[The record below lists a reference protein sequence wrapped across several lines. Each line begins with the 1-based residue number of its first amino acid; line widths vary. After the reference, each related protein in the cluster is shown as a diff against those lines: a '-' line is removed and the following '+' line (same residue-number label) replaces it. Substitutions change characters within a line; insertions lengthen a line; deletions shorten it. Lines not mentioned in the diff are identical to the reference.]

1 MPNVRARMGHTIPGT
16 VVVRSG
22 LNIDGKTKDSAGLAL
37 SGCVIRLFRTSDDRV
52 VARTVSD
59 LSARY
64 SVSPYDYTGHYLV
77 GLLATTADS
86 TIMPADS
93 SYWTADQMRATV
105 AGVTLPTVT
114 GV

>member
-1 MPNVRARMGHTIPGT
+1 MPSVRARMGHASSKT
-16 VVVRSG
+16 VIVRSG
-22 LNIDGKTKDSAGLAL
+22 LNIDGQTKDSAGLAL
-37 SGCVIRLFRTSDDRV
+37 PGCVVRLFRTSDDRL

-77 GLLATTADS
+77 GLLAPTGDS